1 MNPHLRGAP
10 AWPLRPARPDVGLW
24 TDAASSPPPARWTW
38 PLRLSFTLGL
48 TAVLGAFWPP
58 GPAQAQSLSP
68 VPSLASADP
77 AQAAALP
84 DWSALAPPALQAPA
98 LPAALDEA
106 IRRWQAANR
115 AVGEFP
121 LGHADLLRWEQT
133 HSPQPA
139 SNSAATPSPP
149 AAPALRWPQVWQA
162 VQALHAQRILGPG
175 RNTAERQQAQARW
188 LALERQAHQAWV
200 QAITAQA
207 LLRLQHERL
216 HAARTAHAL
225 GERMAALGHW
235 SRARFIPVQQA
246 LAQEQAALLAAQWQA
261 RQSLEAL
268 AGAMGL
274 WQADQVQALAQRL
287 PTTLPAPSAV
297 TPPAHAEASALAPR
311 PALQWQREAAERALQ
326 AVSPAQWA
334 RWSEELERVL
344 ATTAERAQ
352 QTPQALPQWPMS
364 ALRGDHALDK
374 ALAEQRA
381 LQGQSGALR
390 SLVRQAWDQLQATQ
404 ALDSLQHAQL
414 LPLAQ
419 AAETETLLRYN
430 GMLQSTWDVID
441 AARARLGAQA
451 EALRARQAHWQAHI
465 DWHTLMAGGDIEPP
479 AGPSTGKNET
489 GGPAKGH

>member
-1 MNPHLRGAP
+1 MNPHFRGAP
-10 AWPLRPARPDVGLW
+10 AWPLRAARPDVGLW
-24 TDAASSPPPARWTW
+24 PDAASSPPPTRWTW
-38 PLRLSFTLGL
+38 PLRLSFSLGL
-48 TAVLGAFWPP
+48 TAVLVAFWPP

-68 VPSLASADP
+68 VPSLASANP

-121 LGHADLLRWEQT
+121 RGHADLLRWEQT
-133 HSPQPA
+133 HSPEQVT
-139 SNSAATPSPP
+139 SSSPTV
-149 AAPALRWPQVWQA
+149 PALKWPQVWLA
-162 VQALHAQRILGPG
+162 VQQTHAEQLPRTWA
-175 RNTAERQQAQARW
+175 NTVERLQTQGQW
-188 LALERQAHQAWV
+188 LALERRAQQAWV

-297 TPPAHAEASALAPR
+297 TPPANAEASALAKR

-326 AVSPAQWA
+326 AVSPAQWT

-344 ATTAERAQ
+344 ASTAERAQ

-374 ALAEQRA
+374 ALAEHRAVQRQA
-381 LQGQSGALR
+381 TGLR

-451 EALRARQAHWQAHI
+451 EALRARQVHWQAHI
-465 DWHTLMAGGDIEPP
+465 DWHTLMAGGDVEPP
-479 AGPSTGKNET
+479 AGPRTGQNET
-489 GGPAKGH
+489 GSPAKGH